1 MAGKNSTEEVIFNFT
16 YSDIPFVIIC
26 ITGIASN
33 LLLLIGFAKDPL
45 KCFRNSAT
53 YLVMNLSVTD
63 CLISLLGLVLRN
75 ITVPRLNV
83 EFFYLW
89 ITSTS
94 FGSILAVSIDRF
106 VLVAYPIKHRIL
118 VDGKVICLWIAAVW
132 IVGLILPL
140 LKLIYGLAWAD
151 IKFNNFGTVMV
162 VIILSAFLYA
172 CTYGKLKKQSR
183 NIALENS
190 NERRAQQLRLLKEK
204 QFLKTIILIACIA
217 FFCTV
222 PTMVYFQIF
231 YSLAVEDYLVTKIF
245 FKFFLCL
252 YHLNFAANP
261 LIYVIRL
268 PNYQKTFRILYSK
281 RMCSSMASD

>member
-75 ITVPRLNV
+75 ITVPRFNV

-132 IVGLILPL
+132 IVSLILPL
-140 LKLIYGLAWAD
+140 LKLIHGRTWSYYIQFSNYAG
-151 IKFNNFGTVMV
+151 VMI
-162 VIILSAFLYA
+162 VIILSAFIHP
-172 CTYGKLKKQSR
+172 CTYGKLKKQSK
-183 NIALENS
+183 NISLQNS
-190 NERRAQQLRLLKEK
+190 NESRAQQLRLLKEN
-204 QFLKTIILIACIA
+204 QFLKTIIIIACIT
-217 FFCTV
+217 FTCIV
-222 PTMVYFQIF
+222 PSMVYFIIF
-231 YSLAVEDYLVTKIF
+231 NYSLD
-245 FKFFLCL
+245 FKKHYIVFKTFSCI
-252 YHLNFAANP
+252 YHINFAVNP
-261 LIYVIRL
+261 FIYVIRL
-268 PNYQKTFRILYSK
+268 PNYLKTFRMVYYRK
-281 RMCSSMASD
+281 